1 MARRAEDCGR
11 LSVAFEPAKVNNGQF
26 VSGQLMGEA
35 NHIKLRDVRR
45 VFRLIGEIR
54 ELGADPEQWRPHMVR
69 RLQKMLHSQLVI
81 SSEVHFRKIGKG
93 TMRMID
99 IGWGCGADGEVWRI
113 HTERDDEK
121 PEDYWVTP
129 AARATGDSP
138 ADAVAESEASLVPLR
153 PTKPLYG
160 GTCFVLSQFPLPHVG
175 AVDQLG
181 VHRTNS
187 EKTFTRAEH
196 RLIHVM
202 HLELGRLWRKDV
214 LQKAKDPNKDLPP
227 RLAQTLG
234 ELLNGASEKQI
245 AQKLELSRHTVHN
258 YVKAL
263 HQRFQ
268 VSSRGELLAKVGK
281 ENRPDFRPKLSLE
294 LPDQLTPTPRP
305 PADASP

>member
-1 MARRAEDCGR
+1 MSKE
-11 LSVAFEPAKVNNGQF
+11 NNLQ
-26 VSGQLMGEA
+26 
-35 NHIKLRDVRR
+35 LRDVRN

-69 RLQKMLHSQLVI
+69 RLQKMLDAQLLI
-81 SSEVHFRKIGKG
+81 SSEVHFRKIGNGK
-93 TMRMID
+93 MRVID

-113 HTERDDEK
+113 CTQRDDEK
-121 PEDYWVTP
+121 PEDYWLTT
-129 AARATGDSP
+129 AARAGGDEPVDTG
-138 ADAVAESEASLVPLR
+138 AETDTALVPVR
-153 PTKPLYG
+153 PAKPLYG
-160 GTCFVLSQFPLPHVG
+160 GTCFILSQFRLPHVG

-187 EKTFTRAEH
+187 EKAFTRAEH
-196 RLIHVM
+196 RLIHLM

-214 LQKAKDPNKDLPP
+214 LQKATDPTKDLPP

-245 AQKLELSRHTVHN
+245 AMKLELSRHTVHN

-268 VSSRGELLAKVGK
+268 VSSRGELLAKIGK
-281 ENRPDFRPKLSLE
+281 ETRPDFRPKLSLE
-294 LPDQLTPTPRP
+294 MPEQLTPTPP
-305 PADASP
+305 PSPAA